1 MSERIA
7 ELETRTRFEPAEVEP
22 RMLERW
28 LASGLF
34 HPEPEG
40 EASENYSIAIPPP
53 NITGSLHMGH
63 ALNSTIQDA
72 LIRYQRMNGRRAKWI
87 LGTDHAGIATQAQVE
102 KALLAEG
109 KSRHEI
115 GREAFLARVWEW
127 REHYGHAIVEQLKR
141 LGASCDYSDE
151 RFTLDEGY
159 ARAVA
164 EVFVALYEKGWIYR
178 DRYIVNWDPGS
189 RSAISDLEVE
199 ERRETDTLYSIR
211 YDLEGGG
218 SVTIATV
225 RPETMLGDTAVAVH
239 PDDERYRD
247 LPGRKAILPL
257 VGRHLPIVA
266 DDYVKMDF
274 GTGQL
279 KVTPAHDPNDFEIGR
294 RHDLDQV
301 SVIGEDGRLTAEAG
315 ERFAGLPVMEA
326 REAVV
331 AALESEGR
339 ILAREPYEH
348 EVPYSHR
355 SGERIEPLISL
366 QWFMSM
372 DELARP
378 AVEAVLDGRVRI
390 VPENHRRVYL
400 DWMAAIRPWCIS
412 RQLWWGHRLPV
423 YYCET
428 CAHVNVSVRPP
439 ERCSEC
445 GGRVRQEEDVLD
457 TWFSSALWPFA
468 TLGWPEQ
475 TSELR
480 AFHPT
485 DVLSTAR
492 DILFLWVARM
502 IMMGLELTGEV
513 PFADVY
519 IHSVI
524 QAPDGRRMS
533 KSLGT
538 GIDPLR
544 EIDRHGADAV
554 RFGLL
559 AMSSTQDVRYSA
571 EKVQQGQ
578 ALANKLFNA
587 ARFALLRIQAS
598 LGAEVATQLAPEP
611 MPRAIED
618 RWILSRLA
626 QIEADTA
633 ARIEDYD
640 FSHAALGLYDFVYGE
655 LCDWYLELVKHRLP
669 DFDAAAG
676 QSADMEEREA
686 LAATLL
692 YVLRQTVALAHPVV
706 PFVTEELWSYL
717 DGSGRLLAGSPYPCA
732 DESLTDLE
740 AEVALERAIEA
751 VVAVRGWRDS
761 VGARAGA
768 SIPARLSAQGYEAVA
783 LLVARMT
790 RLRFDDDSSS
800 GILAGAGSSAGERDE
815 TGAAGEG
822 DGMGVGE
829 GDRTGVG
836 GATRAHARPVA
847 SIPVPGGTIEIL
859 GAEGI
864 DLQAAKRRRAAAR
877 EKLQAELQR
886 VRGKL
891 ENEGFLVNAPAP
903 VVEAERERLQR
914 LSAELEAL

>member
-1 MSERIA
+1 MSDIA
-7 ELETRTRFEPAEVEP
+7 ELEHRTRFEPAEVEA
-22 RMLERW
+22 RITERW
-28 LASGLF
+28 LANGLF
-34 HPEPEG
+34 HPAAEG
-40 EASENYSIAIPPP
+40 EAGENYSIAIPPP
-53 NITGSLHMGH
+53 NVTGSLHMGH
-63 ALNSTIQDA
+63 ALNGSIQDA
-72 LIRYQRMNGRRAKWI
+72 LIRYHRMLAAGSPSQTKWI

-102 KALLAEG
+102 KALAAEG
-109 KSRHEI
+109 LSRRGL
-115 GREAFLARVWEW
+115 GREEFVKRVWEW
-127 REHYGHAIVEQLKR
+127 REHYGHTIVEQLKR
-141 LGASCDYSDE
+141 LGASCDYEDE

-164 EVFVALYEKGWIYR
+164 EVFVRMFEKGWIYR

-211 YDLEGGG
+211 YDLLEGGAVGQRPSWPKRGCEPEASVSRLRRAPRSSDIEG

-239 PDDERYRD
+239 PGDERYRD
-247 LPGRKAILPL
+247 LVGRVAILPL
-257 VGRHLPIVA
+257 VGRHLPVIA

-279 KVTPAHDPNDFEIGR
+279 KITPAHDPNDFEIGA

-301 SVIGEDGRLTAEAG
+301 SVIGEDGCMTAEAG
-315 ERFAGLPVMEA
+315 ERFAGLSVMQA

-331 AALESEGR
+331 AALREEGR
-339 ILAREPYEH
+339 IVAEEPYEH

-355 SGERIEPLISL
+355 SGQRIEPLVSL
-366 QWFMSM
+366 QWFMDMS
-372 DELARP
+372 ELAKP
-378 AVEAVLDGRVRI
+378 AIAAVGDGQVRI
-390 VPENHRRVYL
+390 VPDNHRRVYL
-400 DWMAAIRPWCIS
+400 DWMENIRPWCIS

-428 CAHVNVSVRPP
+428 CAHVNVAVVAP

-445 GGRVRQEEDVLD
+445 GGHLRQEEDVLD

-475 TSELR
+475 TPQMQ
-480 AFHPT
+480 AFYPT
-485 DVLSTAR
+485 NVLSTAR

-502 IMMGLELTGEV
+502 IMMGIELTGSV
-513 PFADVY
+513 PFSDVY

-538 GIDPLR
+538 GIDPLD
-544 EIDRHGADAV
+544 EIGRHGADAV

-571 EKVQQGQ
+571 EKIQQGQ

-587 ARFALLRIQAS
+587 TRFALLRVRAS
-598 LGAEVATQLAPEP
+598 LGADAADELEPEP
-611 MPRAIED
+611 MPCTVED

-626 QIEADTA
+626 QIETDTA

-655 LCDWYLELVKHRLP
+655 LCDWYLELVKHRLA
-669 DFDAAAG
+669 DREVAEQKGDDARA
-676 QSADMEEREA
+676 REM

-692 YVLRQTVALAHPVV
+692 YVLRRTVALAHPLI
-706 PFVTEELWSYL
+706 PFVTEELWRYL
-717 DGSGRLLAGSPYPCA
+717 DDSGELLAGSPYPRA
-732 DESLTDLE
+732 DEGLVDLD
-740 AEVALERAIEA
+740 AEVEIERAIEA

-768 SIPARLSAQGYEAVA
+768 VIPARLSASCYEDTGD
-783 LLVARMT
+783 LLARMA
-790 RLRFDDDSSS
+790 RLSWS
-800 GILAGAGSSAGERDE
+800 
-815 TGAAGEG
+815 G
-822 DGMGVGE
+822 DGNGVA
-829 GDRTGVG
+829 DAV
-836 GATRAHARPVA
+836 V
-847 SIPVPGGTIEIL
+847 SIAIPGGSVEIL
-859 GAEGI
+859 STEGL
-864 DLQAAKRRRAAAR
+864 DLQAAERRREAAQAKLR
-877 EKLQAELQR
+877 EELERVQRKLDN
-886 VRGKL
+886 KS
-891 ENEGFLVNAPAP
+891 FLAKAPDA
-903 VVEAERERLQR
+903 VVQAERERLAR
-914 LSAELEAL
+914 LTQELEAL